1 MADFKSWSQENLA
14 NLAADQQAAI
24 IAQANEHAATL
35 VVLKG
40 VLEFCDELYGQFC
53 KVGVRNAAYRAGK
66 RAIGGNAK

>member
-1 MADFKSWSQENLA
+1 MTDFKSWSQENLA
-14 NLAADQQAAI
+14 KLAADQQAAI

-40 VLEFCDELYGQFC
+40 VLEFCDELCDQFC
-53 KVGVRNAAYRAGK
+53 KVGVRNEAYRAGK